1 MPTIETVQ
9 DERDFLAYIEARKA
23 LQSIVGQ
30 GIYPNCLAGLRAYA
44 VFAARLAPG
53 GDLAA
58 FGEYHAT
65 ISADVGQ
72 TVTALLGHITDV
84 VTICQQIETAT
95 PGTFG
100 IDTGDING

>member
-9 DERDFLAYIEARKA
+9 DERNFLAYVDARKA

-44 VFAARLAPG
+44 AFAARLAPG

-58 FGEYHAT
+58 FGAYHAAV
-65 ISADVGQ
+65 SADVAQ
-72 TVTALLGHITDV
+72 TVADLLGHILDV
-84 VTICQQIETAT
+84 VTICQQIESAT

-100 IDTGDING
+100 IETGEVNG